1 MALASKLALVF
12 LVVSGAR
19 LAGGQESGR
28 VLPNSIV
35 KQIAAAP
42 LWEQVELAK
51 AALRQYPDYPPLL
64 LLLGNAQ
71 LFEGDFSEAQATL
84 DRCLALVPEAMP
96 KLKGACACRRVAVDY
111 SRGEVQKASEAALEL
126 LKHGQLWF
134 EDRFHTRLLAAN
146 SLLFAGNLREVEEQL
161 RILEGMGESA
171 DEVARGKVLA
181 LRLQFLMA
189 QKRYAEAVLLLPR
202 LLQSPNR
209 NVWAVGIFA
218 HLFLDLPEDLQ
229 PLLNGVPLKE
239 VPGYHRHALK
249 ALVLALQKKPYEAEL
264 ALQLVRFPRYSSGY
278 LVGAWVARRQ
288 GKAKWEHYLLEAGRQ
303 QALGIWAHPPWWEGG
318 FSEGQSEP

>member
-1 MALASKLALVF
+1 MALANTLALVF

-19 LAGGQESGR
+19 LAGGQDSGR
-28 VLPNSIV
+28 VPPQSIV

-42 LWEQVELAK
+42 LWEHVELAK

-71 LFEGDFSEAQATL
+71 LFEGEFSQAQVTL
-84 DRCLALVPEAMP
+84 DRCLALVPDTMP

-111 SRGEVQKASEAALEL
+111 SRGEVKKASEAALEL
-126 LKHGQLWF
+126 LQHGQLWF
-134 EDRFHTRLLAAN
+134 EDRFHTRLLVAN
-146 SLLFAGNLREVEEQL
+146 SLLFTGKLREVEEHL

-171 DEVARGKVLA
+171 DEAARGKVLA
-181 LRLQFLMA
+181 LRLQLLMV
-189 QKRYAEAVLLLPR
+189 QKRYAEAVSLLPR
-202 LLQSPNR
+202 LLQSPDR
-209 NVWAVGIFA
+209 NVWAVGILA

-229 PLLNGVPLKE
+229 PFLQEVPLKE

-249 ALVLALQKKPYEAEL
+249 ALLLALQNKPHEAEL
-264 ALQLVRFPRYSSGY
+264 NVQLVRFPRYSSGY

-288 GKAKWEHYLLEAGRQ
+288 GKAQWEHYLLEAARQ
-303 QALGIWAHPPWWEGG
+303 QTIGIWAHPPWWEGG
-318 FSEGQSEP
+318 VSEGQTEP